1 MSIVFYWYPFS
12 SASPIA
18 CALAE
23 LQVPHERVKV
33 DLKAGEQRRPEFLAL
48 NPNGK
53 VPTLTVDGAPLFE
66 ALAIHLWLAE
76 HWGVKQGLWPAD
88 GTPERLA
95 AMSWCSWA
103 YVTYG
108 AAVWRLQHAAH
119 GAEQYRDARQAEAA
133 IADLDGLLG
142 LLDSHLTPAVDAGRG
157 LFAGRPGG
165 VVGGRLHRVPGGAG
179 GGAPQGQC
187 LAGQGEGPAGHA
199 GRGLRIRDRAG
210 RRGPLPLTSPSRCR
224 WPACRRRG
232 S

>member
-1 MSIVFYWYPFS
+1 MSIVFYWSPFS

-23 LQVPHERVKV
+23 LQVPHERVTV

-108 AAVWRLQHAAH
+108 AAVWRLHHAAH
-119 GAEQYRDARQAEAA
+119 GAEQYRDARQAEVA

-142 LLDSHLTPAVDAGRG
+142 LLDSHLTRQPWMLGEAYSLADLVVSS
-157 LFAGRPGG
+157 
-165 VVGGRLHRVPGGAG
+165 VVGYTAFL
-179 GGAPQGQC
+179 GAPVAAHPKVNAW
-187 LAGQGEGPAGHA
+187 LAKVKARPAMQGEV
-199 GRGLRIRDRAG
+199 
-210 RRGPLPLTSPSRCR
+210 
-224 WPACRRRG
+224 
-232 S
+232 